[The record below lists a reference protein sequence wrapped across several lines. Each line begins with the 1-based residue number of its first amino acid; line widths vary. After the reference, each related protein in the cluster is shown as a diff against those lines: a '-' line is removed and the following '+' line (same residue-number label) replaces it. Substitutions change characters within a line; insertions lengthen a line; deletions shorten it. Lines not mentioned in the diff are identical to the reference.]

1 MVGEHSRRGI
11 SRGIPGEEFYT
22 KWVPLGNSWLITW
35 VWGIDRESSGNS
47 LGMGIHKGIIG
58 YLLGN
63 SMGMGNNQGIPGELS
78 SSFDNHWWFPSEI
91 PGNGE

>member
-1 MVGEHSRRGI
+1 MD
-11 SRGIPGEEFYT
+11 
-22 KWVPLGNSWLITW
+22 NSAVMWNHKEIIGDLQ
-35 VWGIDRESSGNS
+35 GNS

-78 SSFDNHWWFPSEI
+78 TSFDNHWWFPSEI